1 MKIMLANELGIC
13 HKLSTK
19 VTTPK
24 GNTTQLINAI
34 YIMSF
39 KVKSC
44 YVGPYNAMAL
54 RQILEI

>member
-13 HKLSTK
+13 HKLPTK
-19 VTTPK
+19 VTTPE
-24 GNTTQLINAI
+24 GNTTQLITAI

-44 YVGPYNAMAL
+44 SAV
-54 RQILEI
+54 